1 MFRHIF
7 IFHFSVKREVVF
19 DRDSCTVLS
28 FLFMKTKQS
37 HNKLCKAYY
46 NDRENIF
53 FMDFI
58 ELINF
63 KNVLLNELELRHV
76 ETLTTTCALIVRWSA
91 SVIKAG
97 VALKIN
103 HYFPTRC
110 GRTISKNRIFI
121 LCTSAMETMYIKL
134 GVIYRDLWTSSDF

>member
-1 MFRHIF
+1 M
-7 IFHFSVKREVVF
+7 
-19 DRDSCTVLS
+19 
-28 FLFMKTKQS
+28 
-37 HNKLCKAYY
+37 
-46 NDRENIF
+46 
-53 FMDFI
+53 
-58 ELINF
+58 
-63 KNVLLNELELRHV
+63 LLNELELRHV

-134 GVIYRDLWTSSDF
+134 GVIYRDLWTSSDLNFSHRRVTDMTSCERMQSSAYGKDLRWHIVWQKVVQ